1 MISWMSL
8 LLRLMR
14 FNAKGHEQVFL
25 KPDLFFNWK
34 GDITVN
40 TPLRSITLQFTF
52 IFFWLHLIGLHLR
65 GYPTSHK
72 ACTM

>member
-1 MISWMSL
+1 MISWVSL

-52 IFFWLHLIGLHLR
+52 IFLLVASYRFAFEGVS
-65 GYPTSHK
+65 YFS
-72 ACTM
+72 